1 MVEQRLLPDP
11 ENAQRHQAHQPG
23 HQARRQ
29 RGERCPKLGFR
40 MNAGAVGNMDIEY
53 QHGHGKGEN
62 AVAESG
68 DAAKILSRDAV
79 DMGHGANIAGPRS
92 LVNGPS

>member
-1 MVEQRLLPDP
+1 MRILLLVAAAAFLAACSKTD
-11 ENAQRHQAHQPG
+11 NADVAK
-23 HQARRQ
+23 A
-29 RGERCPKLGFR
+29 
-40 MNAGAVGNMDIEY
+40 NADLKAAAA
-53 QHGHGKGEN
+53 K
-62 AVAESG
+62 SG